1 MPRREFTYR
10 GFTAEQLQKLPMDEV
25 IRLLP
30 SRQRR
35 SLLRGLPSRHIRL
48 LEKIRKVRAQ
58 NLQHKTTIRTHC
70 RDMIILP
77 EMFDIRLAVHNGKEF
92 LPLTVSPEM
101 IGHYLG
107 EFAPTTKIVKHGMPG
122 VGATRSSQYVPLK

>member
-1 MPRREFTYR
+1 
-10 GFTAEQLQKLPMDEV
+10 
-25 IRLLP
+25 
-30 SRQRR
+30 
-35 SLLRGLPSRHIRL
+35 
-48 LEKIRKVRAQ
+48 
-58 NLQHKTTIRTHC
+58 
-70 RDMIILP
+70 
-77 EMFDIRLAVHNGKEF
+77 MFDIRLAVHNGKEF